1 VRNRHRT
8 CIVGIAFV
16 LASSI
21 LLLAQSGSVGSEQRD
36 NFQVQGDP
44 AQPLLTANLGESPA
58 IGSINNEPELPDA
71 PSTTK
76 PDVATADPAAS
87 PAVKR
92 DSAHGAPPA
101 AMGGPLGVDRSVTD
115 RNYLAV
121 TGAMF
126 GASIANAELTMHCF
140 GQHSSCNDVP
150 NLLSRRV
157 ALYGIGI
164 PADFGVAYLTYRLKR
179 KHNRMWYVPAAAVT
193 GANLFFAVRVYRWS
207 QDPNLPVEVG
217 RRSIR

>member
-1 VRNRHRT
+1 
-8 CIVGIAFV
+8 
-16 LASSI
+16 
-21 LLLAQSGSVGSEQRD
+21 
-36 NFQVQGDP
+36 
-44 AQPLLTANLGESPA
+44 
-58 IGSINNEPELPDA
+58 
-71 PSTTK
+71 
-76 PDVATADPAAS
+76 
-87 PAVKR
+87 
-92 DSAHGAPPA
+92 
-101 AMGGPLGVDRSVTD
+101 
-115 RNYLAV
+115 
-121 TGAMF
+121 MF